1 MRLEDPS
8 FLDFLESRFS
18 IDFQQIVMTVL
29 IFLQLRSERSESY
42 ELNGYGP
49 RVHRLQ

>member
-18 IDFQQIVMTVL
+18 IDFPQIVIDCVN
-29 IFLQLRSERSESY
+29 IFVITKRAI
-42 ELNGYGP
+42 
-49 RVHRLQ
+49 RVV